1 MYNTKMLIGGELVE
15 GDAQLDVINPAT
27 GRPFITVGRAS
38 VRQLDQAVAAA
49 RAAQPKWAGLSQ
61 QARRDRLI
69 KFADAIHERSAEI
82 ARAITLEQG
91 KPLLES
97 AGEVALSETLLRSFA
112 DMEIPVETL
121 QDDAAYLVQAH
132 HRPLG
137 VVAGITPW
145 NFPIA
150 GLSKLACAVV
160 TGNTFIWKPAP
171 TTPVAVLILAEIAR
185 DIFPPGVVNVIIDQ
199 NDLGA
204 ALSSHPG
211 VNKISFTGSTATGKK
226 IMKSASEMLT
236 RFTLELGGNDAAIV
250 LEDADVDVVA
260 ARIFGAAFYNA
271 GQICIAVKRVYAHS
285 SLYDRLCDEL
295 AKLAKAAVVGDGTEQ
310 GVQIGP
316 LQNAAQFEK
325 ARNFLAAAAKDGTI
339 VAGGSVIEGDGY
351 FIQPTIVRD
360 IREDSI
366 LVQDEQFSP
375 ILPVLSF
382 DDVDDVVERA
392 NGTPFGLGG
401 SVWSRDIANA
411 KDVAER
417 IDSGT
422 VWVNQHLNLTPAIPF
437 GGAKQSGFGV
447 EFGQEGLAEFTQLHV
462 VNIAR
467 A

>member
-1 MYNTKMLIGGELVE
+1 MYNTRMLIGGELVE

-38 VRQLDQAVAAA
+38 ARQLDQAVAAA
-49 RAAQPKWAGLSQ
+49 RAAQPEWAALSQ
-61 QARRDRLI
+61 QTRRDRLV
-69 KFADAIHERSAEI
+69 KFADAIHARSAEI
-82 ARAITLEQG
+82 TRAITLEQG
-91 KPLLES
+91 KPLLEA
-97 AGEVALSETLLRSFA
+97 AGELALSEAHLRSFA

-121 QDDAAYLVQAH
+121 QDDSDYLVQAH

-171 TTPVAVLILAEIAR
+171 TTPVAVLMLAEIAQ

-199 NDLGA
+199 NDLGG

-250 LEDADVDVVA
+250 LADADVDAVA
-260 ARIFGAAFYNA
+260 ARLFGAAFYNA

-285 SLYDRLCDEL
+285 SIYDRVCDEL

-325 ARNFLAAAAKDGTI
+325 AKNFLAAAAKDGTI
-339 VAGGSVIEGDGY
+339 IAGGSALEGAGY
-351 FIQPTIVRD
+351 FIQPTVVRD
-360 IREDSI
+360 IKDDSI
-366 LVQDEQFSP
+366 LVQEEQFSP
-375 ILPVLSF
+375 ILPVLAF
-382 DDVDDVVERA
+382 DDIDDVVERA

-401 SVWSRDIANA
+401 SVWSSDVKQA
-411 KDVAER
+411 KAVAER

-447 EFGQEGLAEFTQLHV
+447 EFGREGLAEFTQLHV